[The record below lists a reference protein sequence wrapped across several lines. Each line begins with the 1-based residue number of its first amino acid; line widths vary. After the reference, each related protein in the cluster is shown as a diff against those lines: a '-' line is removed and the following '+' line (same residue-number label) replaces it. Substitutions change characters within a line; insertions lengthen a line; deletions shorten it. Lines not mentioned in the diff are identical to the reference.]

1 MSKTPGLFAFIASAV
16 LTFPAIAFAQFGGQG
31 LGSALSND
39 PLSHQGQVRPG
50 VEDTAGHAAQ
60 ETPFKIIK
68 DVKLG
73 LKDADPNVRV
83 GELTKLRDLQ
93 DPEVNAILV
102 ESMADTDLRVKLK
115 AIDLLGSREA
125 DEAVA
130 PMSSMLFLRSTE
142 QIARLHLVAE
152 LGRIGDGQGAPAVMQ
167 FLAEP
172 EDDRGRGTAV
182 FALGEI
188 GNEKATPLLK
198 RVVIEDQ
205 SPTVRRLA
213 REALRKI
220 DGELP
225 FEHQK
230 QTAVAAR
237 PACPRSDRSEARKAA
252 RARPEVAEP
261 GALTLSRIS

>member
-1 MSKTPGLFAFIASAV
+1 MSKTPGLFAFVASAV
-16 LTFPAIAFAQFGGQG
+16 LVFPAVAFAQYGGQG
-31 LGSALSND
+31 LGSALSGD
-39 PLSHQGQVRPG
+39 PSSHQGQVRAG
-50 VEDTAGHAAQ
+50 VDDIASKASQ

-83 GELTKLRDLQ
+83 SELTKLRDLQ
-93 DPEVNAILV
+93 DPEVNQILIQ
-102 ESMADTDLRVKLK
+102 SMADPDLRVKLK

-125 DEAVA
+125 NDAVA

-142 QIARLHLVAE
+142 QITKLHLVAE

-172 EDDRGRGTAV
+172 EDERGRGTAV

-188 GNEKATPLLK
+188 GSGKATPLLK
-198 RVVIEDQ
+198 RIVTEDQ

-213 REALRKI
+213 QEALRKI

-230 QTAVAAR
+230 QLASQQDPHAPVPTDQKLANLR
-237 PACPRSDRSEARKAA
+237 EIDQKLQNQER
-252 RARPEVAEP
+252 
-261 GALTLSRIS
+261 

>member
-1 MSKTPGLFAFIASAV
+1 MSKTLSLFAFIA
-16 LTFPAIAFAQFGGQG
+16 LTLLALPAIAFAQYGGQG
-31 LGSALSND
+31 LGGALSSD

-50 VEDTAGHAAQ
+50 VDDTAGHAAQ

-83 GELTKLRDLQ
+83 DELTKLRDLQ
-93 DPEVNAILV
+93 DPEVNPILI
-102 ESMADTDLRVKLK
+102 ESMADPDLRVKLK
-115 AIDLLGSREA
+115 AIDILGAREA
-125 DEAVA
+125 NAAVA

-142 QIARLHLVAE
+142 QIAKLHLVAE
-152 LGRIGDGQGAPAVMQ
+152 LGRIGDAQGALPIMQ
-167 FLAEP
+167 FLAEA
-172 EDDRGRGTAV
+172 EDERGRGTAV

-198 RVVIEDQ
+198 RAAMEDQ
-205 SPTVRRLA
+205 SATVRRLA

-220 DGELP
+220 DGDLP

-230 QTAVAAR
+230 QLASQQDPHAPVPTDQKLA
-237 PACPRSDRSEARKAA
+237 KL
-252 RARPEVAEP
+252 RALDQELQNQER
-261 GALTLSRIS
+261 

>member
-16 LTFPAIAFAQFGGQG
+16 LALPTIAFAQYGGQG

-50 VEDTAGHAAQ
+50 VDDTAGHAAQ
-60 ETPFKIIK
+60 ETPFK
-68 DVKLG
+68 
-73 LKDADPNVRV
+73 DADPNVRV
-83 GELTKLRDLQ
+83 DELTKLRDLQ
-93 DPEVNAILV
+93 DPEVNAILI
-102 ESMADTDLRVKLK
+102 ESMADPDLRVKLK
-115 AIDLLGSREA
+115 AIDILGAREA
-125 DEAVA
+125 NAAVA

-142 QIARLHLVAE
+142 QIAKLHLVAE
-152 LGRIGDGQGAPAVMQ
+152 LGRIGDAQGALPIMQ

-172 EDDRGRGTAV
+172 EDERGRGTAV

-198 RVVIEDQ
+198 RVAMEDQ

-220 DGELP
+220 DGDLP

-230 QTAVAAR
+230 QLASQQDPHAPVPTDQKLAKLR
-237 PACPRSDRSEARKAA
+237 
-252 RARPEVAEP
+252 
-261 GALTLSRIS
+261 TLDQELQNQER

>member
-16 LTFPAIAFAQFGGQG
+16 LAFPAIAFAQFGGQG

-50 VEDTAGHAAQ
+50 VDDTAGHAAQ

-83 GELTKLRDLQ
+83 DELAKLRDLQ
-93 DPEVNAILV
+93 DPEVNAILM
-102 ESMADTDLRVKLK
+102 ESMADPDLRVKLK

-152 LGRIGDGQGAPAVMQ
+152 LSRIGDGQAAPAVMQ

-172 EDDRGRGTAV
+172 EDERGRGTAV

-198 RVVIEDQ
+198 RILIEDQ
-205 SPTVRRLA
+205 SPMVRRLA

-225 FEHQK
+225 FERQK
-230 QTAVAAR
+230 QLASQQDPHAPVPTDQKLAKLR
-237 PACPRSDRSEARKAA
+237 EFDQKLQNQER
-252 RARPEVAEP
+252 
-261 GALTLSRIS
+261 